1 MRAKHFDTSAHEAHN
16 AYGVHGHAYLI
27 GQGFDRSAGVDL
39 TATIGC
45 STSISPNLQSRQ
57 SQKLKRDHGLW
68 QVVLRVSGYI
78 ITPNRPNA
86 RAWTGVAC
94 VSS

>member
-45 STSISPNLQSRQ
+45 STSISH
-57 SQKLKRDHGLW
+57 D
-68 QVVLRVSGYI
+68 
-78 ITPNRPNA
+78 
-86 RAWTGVAC
+86 GVRHDAG
-94 VSS
+94 VERREV